1 MKRAA
6 LLFITVMGASLPCGA
21 YSALSHEA
29 VVDAVWLSHIR
40 PLLLTRFPGTTP
52 DQLKEAH
59 AFAYGGSQIQ
69 DMGYFPFASHL
80 YSDLTHYVR
89 SGDFV
94 VYMIRDA
101 QTADE
106 LAFALG
112 ALAHYTAD
120 RTGHPAVNRSDALEY
135 PKLRRKFGNAPT
147 YEDNPADHLKT
158 EFAFDVVQVS
168 RGLYAPDAFRDFIGF
183 QVSQPLLER
192 AFADTYGFPMKEIFG
207 DLNLGIGT
215 YRWTMGSLIPEITK
229 VAWDSKR
236 ADIETLSPAITRS
249 KFVYDLPRREYRRQ
263 WHDKYRKPGIF
274 TRILAFFFRAIPTVG
289 PFRVLAFRPVPDAA
303 ERDFLA
309 SFDQTVER
317 YRAAITEVRER
328 RLRLADDNLDTGQP
342 TRPGAY
348 RLADRAYA
356 QLIDRLAKDHFTN
369 VPPDLRKNILAFYAA
384 DTAQLSKKSTAQ
396 LNQLK
401 AAQSPPV
408 GVLSLP
414 LPSPKVG
421 WSDVPPM

>member
-1 MKRAA
+1 MKRST
-6 LLFITVMGASLPCGA
+6 LLFIAFIAASLPCGA

-40 PLLLTRFPGTTP
+40 PLLLARFPGTTP

-59 AFAYGGSQIQ
+59 AYAYGGSQIQ
-69 DMGYFPFASHL
+69 DMGYFPFSSHL

-94 VYMIRDA
+94 AYMIRDA

-106 LAFALG
+106 FAFALG

-120 RTGHPAVNRSDALEY
+120 RTGHPAVNRSDGLEY

-158 EFAFDVVQVS
+158 EFAFDVIQVA

-183 QVSQPLLER
+183 EVSEPLLER
-192 AFADTYGFPMKEIFG
+192 AFADTYGIPLKEIFG
-207 DLNLGIGT
+207 DLDLGIGT

-236 ADIETLSPAITRS
+236 ADIEKLSPDITRS
-249 KFVYDLPRREYRRQ
+249 KFVYALPRREYRQ
-263 WHDKYRKPGIF
+263 HWDGKYRKPGIL
-274 TRILAFFFRAIPTVG
+274 TRILAFIFRAIPTVG
-289 PFRVLAFRPVPDAA
+289 PFRVLAFHPVPDAA

-328 RLRLADDNLDTGQP
+328 RMRLADDNLDTGRP

-348 RLADRAYA
+348 RLADQAYA
-356 QLIDRLAKDHFTN
+356 KLLDRLAKDHFSN
-369 VPPDLRKNILAFYAA
+369 VTPDLRKNVLAFYAA
-384 DTAQLSKKSTAQ
+384 DSAPLPKKTAAL
-396 LNQLK
+396 LDRFK
-401 AAQSPPV
+401 AAQSKPV

-414 LPSPKVG
+414 LPSPKDG